1 MDPGDDA
8 GHRRHHSASNAIP
21 LQDLSSSSSDERR
34 PFPHDYYHYDRHA
47 DEGLRQQTGGLSR
60 EEPHRRTLSDRG
72 RDLFR
77 RRGSRGSRHN
87 PGGSSSAGVSAAAGR
102 GSRSHVQYT
111 AITPQTPSHL
121 QSQPQSQPHVRSS
134 PVAFVTSPSGL
145 HERIPD
151 ADDDDDDHDDDDDEQ
166 LNQPPTSPL
175 ADRGAFQAAIGFAGL
190 SFTPRTH
197 SAGAVDHNSAR
208 SGGGGSFS
216 DSSDDDD
223 SGNERN
229 TRTPTRSSR
238 ATLNTLPP
246 LRTTSRDSSMERTVA
261 VELDDGPTFLSP
273 GAVDEDNDD
282 TLPLTDV
289 ARLNP
294 LPAGSQ
300 TTLRRN
306 RQRAATA
313 LGTSG
318 LNVRFSPSH
327 EGGRTRSASRLGDD
341 LASIE
346 LGSRTSG
353 VDRKHSSTSLSPNIE
368 SPLARTGTMLR
379 KMSQRVVNLSNEA
392 EVLERD
398 RPLPRQHSLIQP
410 HADKQSSESAH
421 DTLDGAARPAA
432 HASEKPKPAF
442 SIDPELPSLP
452 IIERNPLKGKS
463 LGVFSAHS
471 RIRRRLLDFLVHPF
485 VEPFILA
492 LIVTQTIILAV
503 DAAPNVYTDARPT
516 TWGNSWTDWLLLAIF
531 IVYTLEIIVKV
542 IVSGLVFN
550 PVEYS
555 TIDRSI
561 GVRKALKKKADAMFA
576 LHKNSSKSGFRA
588 DTMDAHHAPAP
599 DSLLRSFTTQTFE
612 DAPGGSRQA
621 QKKRLAYR
629 AFLRHSFNR
638 LDFVAVVSFWIS
650 FVLGSAGTEHQH
662 QLYVFRMMSCLRI
675 LRLLGI
681 TSGTSVILRSL
692 KRAMPTLLN
701 VAFLIGFFWLL
712 FSIVGVQSF
721 KSSLRRTCVF
731 DGSLAYPA
739 IEGPESNNTQDQ
751 PPPAGNFQFCG
762 GWLAENGTAMP
773 WLKAD
778 GSPGTTDHK
787 GFLCPPGS
795 FCVEAG
801 NPYNGT
807 ISFDN
812 IVNSAELVF
821 VIMTSNTFTDTMYY
835 LTDSDYLAAA
845 LFYAFGIIFLTF
857 WLISLLIAVI
867 TSSFQVIREESRT
880 SAFMNAL
887 DPAEELVEGD
897 RANVLTGRDS
907 KNPIRGIKRAYARTY
922 WLWIVVI
929 VFDLIVQS
937 LRTDTM
943 GRFTKHLISNTEL
956 IVTLLL
962 LFEIVFRFVSDWRD
976 FRHHRRNWF
985 DLFLAIMAGIIQLP
999 PVKYS
1004 GDPYAWL
1011 TVFQILRIYRVV
1023 LAVQLTRDLILLV
1036 LRHVSGV
1043 LNLILFVFLL
1053 TFLAAIFASQLFRGQ
1068 LPILDDEGNYIQ
1080 VTFATIFNSFLG
1092 MYQVLS
1098 SENWTEV
1105 MYNVAR
1111 FDKQYG
1117 TAWIAS
1123 LFFIIWFCLANFV
1136 VLNMFIAVIQ
1146 ENFDV
1151 SEDQKRMQQVRMFL
1165 QRKELGS
1172 DGGGTLSLA
1181 TIFKFGQ
1188 VKRQD
1193 PLDFGSAA
1201 TEMLLK
1207 DAVVKDFLDEIQQE
1221 EADLRRA
1228 PTVGL
1233 TSASTL
1239 NLIKQPA
1246 GWFARCQDWLHKHVW
1261 NRQPNPFY
1269 ARLQL
1274 TKPHEELNP
1283 RQLAEEVVAAAEQR
1297 KVSQREYL
1305 RQHPN
1310 YNTTLYLFRPEN
1322 PLRKFC
1328 MRIVGPGRGQRI
1340 EGVQPN
1346 PTVWY
1351 SFSAFIYAA
1360 IVGMVLLACVTT
1372 PLYQLEYF
1380 RRHPDISDRYNWFI
1394 WTDIGFA
1401 ALFTVEAIIKVIAD
1415 GFFWSP
1421 NAYFRSS
1428 WGFIDGIV
1436 LVTLWINVFTSLY
1449 DPGSGSRA
1457 VGAFKALRALRLLNV
1472 SDSARDTFHS
1482 VIVLGGWKVL
1492 SAAFVS
1498 LSLLI
1503 PFAIY
1508 GLNLFSGKMAWCNDW
1523 QQYDV
1528 HNLTDCVGESVFS
1541 PIGYDM
1547 LMPRR
1552 VAPVNFAYDFDS
1564 FGNALFILFQV
1575 VSQEGWVDLMWSA
1588 QSITGVFTQPTWF
1601 SQQGNA
1607 IYFVLFNLLGAVF
1620 VLTLFVSV
1628 FMRNYTEQTGVAFLT
1643 AEQRSWLELRKILRQ
1658 VAPSKRPNRQR
1669 QRQNWQEWC
1678 YRQAVTKKGKWQR
1691 IITGILIAHLVLLC
1705 MEWYPEPWAWTV
1717 TRLLIFFAFT
1727 LFYIANICVRLMGL
1741 SWTRFRKSAWDIYS
1755 LIVVSASFATAIL
1768 VFGNLHN
1775 GIYSQTHKLCLVA
1788 VALLLIPRNNQ
1799 LDQLFK
1805 TAAASFSAIANLLAT
1820 WFVLFLVYAIAFTQ
1834 TFGLTRFGENEADNI
1849 NFRTVPK
1856 ALILLFRMSVGE
1868 GWNQLMMDFAKI
1880 EPPYCTLAEEYY
1892 RTDCGSKQWAYA
1904 LFVSWNIISMYIFV
1918 NLFISLIYESFSY
1931 VYQRSSGLAIISR
1944 EEIRRF
1950 KQAWAEYDPNG
1961 SGYITKDQFPR
1972 FLGELSGIFEMRIYD
1987 GDFTVKSLIEDC
1999 RLGPRRAS
2007 QLPLDGASSHHG
2019 SEIDITKLNQRLAE
2033 LPVKEIRNRRRR
2045 MNTFY
2050 EEVLVSADPDKGI
2063 AFNALLMILA
2073 HYKVINDSK
2082 SLKLEEFLRRRARLQ
2097 RVEEAVNRNIVVG
2110 FFDTLYWSRKFR
2122 RKIEAKQDA
2131 HMTIVPSFGVPEILV
2146 QDETEQDVA
2155 PRKRLNVPALSITP
2169 VDAESTDSAGSA
2181 SNQDRLSHNQ
2191 RDTDD
2196 MRARSSSGTFP
2207 SIAVAQR
2214 DRSAS
2219 IQLTPTSSPV
2229 REDFRLS
2236 PQSRPVHRPT
2246 ASSSS
2251 IQSIQPDWHFAA
2263 AIEGRRSHSPPSSP
2277 GRGDDDHEANPAVA
2291 RSRASSA
2298 VSVFSDSAWGQ
2309 SMRRSFTQKK
2319 GNSGNADKRFD
2330 PDGGGKGGPAA

>member
-1 MDPGDDA
+1 MDAAGDA
-8 GHRRHHSASNAIP
+8 RHRRNQSTSNAIP
-21 LQDLSSSSSDERR
+21 LQELDRR
-34 PFPHDYYHYDRHA
+34 GGGEGA
-47 DEGLRQQTGGLSR
+47 VQGQGGGGGGGGGGEGGGLRRTGGLAR
-60 EEPHRRTLSDRG
+60 EELHRRTLSDRG
-72 RDLFR
+72 RNLFTR
-77 RRGSRGSRHN
+77 RDVHRNNHA
-87 PGGSSSAGVSAAAGR
+87 GGSSGGR
-102 GSRSHVQYT
+102 SNVQYT
-111 AITPQTPSHL
+111 AIDVPVT
-121 QSQPQSQPHVRSS
+121 
-134 PVAFVTSPSGL
+134 PVAFVTTPSGE
-145 HERIPD
+145 HERI
-151 ADDDDDDHDDDDDEQ
+151 HDGDNDEQ
-166 LNQPPTSPL
+166 HGSPI

-190 SFTPRTH
+190 SFAPR
-197 SAGAVDHNSAR
+197 NR
-208 SGGGGSFS
+208 
-216 DSSDDDD
+216 DSSDSDVD
-223 SGNERN
+223 SEDQDHV
-229 TRTPTRSSR
+229 TPMPQRASR
-238 ATLNTLPP
+238 ATFDSLPP
-246 LRTTSRDSSMERTVA
+246 LQTPSRNSSMERMVS
-261 VELDDGPTFLSP
+261 VELNDGPAFLSP
-273 GAVDEDNDD
+273 GGADDNDD
-282 TLPLTDV
+282 TLPLTEP
-289 ARLNP
+289 ARLQP
-294 LPAGSQ
+294 SPDAPQSTPQ
-300 TTLRRN
+300 QSRR
-306 RQRAATA
+306 RAASA
-313 LGTSG
+313 LSVGG
-318 LNVRFSPSH
+318 LGVRFSPGS
-327 EGGRTRSASRLGDD
+327 RSSRSRSSSTRLGDD
-341 LASIE
+341 LATAE
-346 LGSRTSG
+346 LGARASG
-353 VDRKHSSTSLSPNIE
+353 LERNASSTSFSPSVE
-368 SPLARTGTMLR
+368 SSLARTGTMLR

-392 EVLERD
+392 ERGQSM
-398 RPLPRQHSLIQP
+398 PRQHSIIRPRIEQDVSTSQEGNLDGSAAP
-410 HADKQSSESAH
+410 RSPSSEKAPRLVAEPDS
-421 DTLDGAARPAA
+421 PV
-432 HASEKPKPAF
+432 
-442 SIDPELPSLP
+442 LPP
-452 IIERNPLKGKS
+452 IERNPLKGKS
-463 LGVFSAHS
+463 LGIFSSQS
-471 RIRRRLLDFLVHPF
+471 RLRRWLLNFLVHPF
-485 VEPFILA
+485 VEPLILV
-492 LIVTQTIILAV
+492 LIVVQTIILAV
-503 DAAPNVYTDARPT
+503 DAAPNAFTDTRPT
-516 TWGNSWTDWLLLAIF
+516 NWGTNWTDWLLFGIF
-531 IVYTLEIIVKV
+531 IVYTLEIVVKV
-542 IVSGLVFN
+542 VVSGFIFN

-555 TIDRSI
+555 TIDRSV
-561 GVRKALKKKADAMFA
+561 GVRRALKMKADALFA
-576 LHKNSSKSGFRA
+576 LHRSPSKTGFRSN
-588 DTMDAHHAPAP
+588 TVDAHHAPAP
-599 DSLLRSFTTQTFE
+599 DSLLRSFTTQTF
-612 DAPGGSRQA
+612 DDVPGGSRQA
-621 QKKRLAYR
+621 QKLRLAHR

-638 LDFVAVVSFWIS
+638 LDFVAVLSFWIS
-650 FVLGSAGTEHQH
+650 FVLGSAGVEHQYH
-662 QLYVFRMMSCLRI
+662 IYVFRMMSCLRI

-731 DGSLAYPA
+731 
-739 IEGPESNNTQDQ
+739 EGPDGNNTQNQ

-762 GWLAENGTAMP
+762 GWLADNGTAMP

-778 GSPGTTDHK
+778 GVPGTADHK
-787 GFLCPPGS
+787 GFLCPKGS
-795 FCVEAG
+795 YCVEGG

-812 IVNSAELVF
+812 ILNSAELVF

-845 LFYAFGIIFLTF
+845 LFFAFGIIFLTF

-867 TSSFQVIREESRT
+867 TSSFQVIREESKT
-880 SAFMNAL
+880 SAFMNAA
-887 DPAEELVEGD
+887 DPAEESVEDGD
-897 RANVLTGRDS
+897 TFSPDRQSSTAHTAGLR
-907 KNPIRGIKRAYARTY
+907 RAYAKTY
-922 WLWIVVI
+922 WFWILVI
-929 VFDLIVQS
+929 VFDLVVQS

-943 GRFTKHLISNTEL
+943 GPFIKDLIGNTEL
-956 IVTLLL
+956 AVTLLL
-962 LFEIVFRFVSDWRD
+962 LVEIAFRFVSDWRD
-976 FRHHRRNWF
+976 FHHHRRNWF
-985 DLFLAIMAGIIQLP
+985 DLFLAIMTGIIQLP
-999 PVKYS
+999 PIKHS

-1068 LPILDDEGNYIQ
+1068 LPMLDGQGNYVQ

-1098 SENWTEV
+1098 SENWTQV

-1111 FDKQYG
+1111 FSKQYG
-1117 TAWIAS
+1117 TAWIAA

-1165 QRKELGS
+1165 QRKELGGDS
-1172 DGGGTLSLA
+1172 GGTLSLA

-1228 PTVGL
+1228 PTAGL
-1233 TSASTL
+1233 KSASTL
-1239 NLIKQPA
+1239 NLIQQPS
-1246 GWFARCQDWLHKHVW
+1246 GWATKCRAWLNKHLR

-1297 KVSQREYL
+1297 KISQREYL

-1310 YNTTLYLFRPEN
+1310 YNTTLYLFTPEN
-1322 PLRKFC
+1322 PIRKFC

-1340 EGVQPN
+1340 QGVQPN
-1346 PTVWY
+1346 PTIWY

-1360 IVGMVLLACVTT
+1360 IVGMVLLACITT

-1380 RRHPDISDRYNWFI
+1380 DKRYAGISDRYNWFI

-1401 ALFTVEAIIKVIAD
+1401 ALFTAEASIKVIAD

-1428 WGFIDGIV
+1428 WGFIDGVV
-1436 LVTLWINVFTSLY
+1436 LITLWINIFTSLY

-1508 GLNLFSGKMAWCNDW
+1508 GLNLFAGKMTWCNDW
-1523 QQYDV
+1523 QQYDI

-1541 PIGYDM
+1541 PIGFDM

-1552 VAPVNFAYDFDS
+1552 AAPVNFAYNFDS
-1564 FGNALFILFQV
+1564 FGDALFILFQV

-1588 QSITGVFTQPTWF
+1588 QSITGVFTQPAWF

-1607 IYFVLFNLLGAVF
+1607 VYFVLFNLLGAVF

-1643 AEQRSWLELRKILRQ
+1643 AEQRSWLELRKLLRQ

-1669 QRQNWQEWC
+1669 RRQSWQEWC
-1678 YRQAVTKKGKWQR
+1678 YRQAIMKKGRWQR
-1691 IITGILIAHLVLLC
+1691 TVTGVLVAHLILLC
-1705 MEWYPEPWAWTV
+1705 MEWYPEPWAWTL
-1717 TRLLIFFAFT
+1717 TRLLIFFACT
-1727 LFYIANICVRLMGL
+1727 LFYMANIFIRLMGL
-1741 SWTRFRKSAWDIYS
+1741 SWARFRKSAWDMYS
-1755 LIVVSASFATAIL
+1755 LVVVSAAFITAIL
-1768 VFGNLHN
+1768 VFRDVHSN
-1775 GIYSQTHKLCLVA
+1775 IASQIHKLCLVA

-1834 TFGLTRFGENEADNI
+1834 TFGLTRFGANESDNI

-1868 GWNQLMMDFAKI
+1868 GWNQLMMDFANI
-1880 EPPYCTLAEEYY
+1880 EPPYCTLADEYY
-1892 RTDCGSKQWAYA
+1892 DTDCGSKQWAYT
-1904 LFVSWNIISMYIFV
+1904 LFISWNIISMYIFV

-1931 VYQRSSGLAIISR
+1931 VYQRSTGLSIISR

-1950 KQAWAEYDPNG
+1950 KQAWAEYDPDG
-1961 SGYITKDQFPR
+1961 SGYITKEQFPR

-1987 GDFTVKSLIEDC
+1987 GDFTVKSLIADC
-1999 RLGPRRAS
+1999 RLGAGRNPHLS
-2007 QLPLDGASSHHG
+2007 LDGQSLHQG
-2019 SEIDITKLNQRLAE
+2019 VELDIAKLSRRLAD
-2033 LPVKEIRNRRRR
+2033 LPVQEIRNRRRR

-2073 HYKVINDSK
+2073 HYKVISDSK

-2097 RVEEAVNRNIVVG
+2097 RVEEAVSRHIVVG

-2122 RKIEAKQDA
+2122 RRIEAKKDA
-2131 HMTIVPSFGVPEILV
+2131 RMTAIPSFGVPEILV
-2146 QDETEQDVA
+2146 QDETDHQGTQLGKLD
-2155 PRKRLNVPALSITP
+2155 VPALSITR
-2169 VDAESTDSAGSA
+2169 VDPESDDTAGTFGTSPRSAGGLTNA
-2181 SNQDRLSHNQ
+2181 SSPRSRANSGGGGIAL
-2191 RDTDD
+2191 RDTTQ
-2196 MRARSSSGTFP
+2196 RQRST
-2207 SIAVAQR
+2207 
-2214 DRSAS
+2214 S
-2219 IQLTPTSSPV
+2219 IQLTPTSSPT
-2229 REDFRLS
+2229 REEFRLS
-2236 PQSRPVHRPT
+2236 PQLRPQHQPT
-2246 ASSSS
+2246 ASSG
-2251 IQSIQPDWHFAA
+2251 SIQPDWHFAA
-2263 AIEGRRSHSPPSSP
+2263 ALEGAGGSDLHSPPASP
-2277 GRGDDDHEANPAVA
+2277 GGLGDGRSGGGGGGGDNNA
-2291 RSRASSA
+2291 RSRANSA
-2298 VSVFSDSAWGQ
+2298 VSEIFQDSAWGQ
-2309 SMRRSFTQKK
+2309 SMRRSVTQKK
-2319 GNSGNADKRFD
+2319 NSQTGRGSRS
-2330 PDGGGKGGPAA
+2330 PSRDGGDGLPLSRGSSSRRNERS